1 MNVRSYLNEPLDRVC
16 FATIF
21 TLTIAIVLL
30 LNGNRICAETKCIFN
45 HRPRVKE
52 FSWHNKKVGAMD
64 QAFYLE
70 FDRPMS
76 QEDVEENL
84 KIEPP
89 LDGKISWSGRR
100 LVYTLNQVI
109 PYGRNYRLSLKNARE
124 KFRAQK
130 LGLEME
136 PFVAEFQS
144 RDRAF
149 AYIGIQGEESGRL
162 VLTNL
167 TKQNKTIL
175 TPENLTVLDF
185 KFTDDSEKIVFSAI
199 NEDNKD
205 PNYKQIDIY
214 EVTTGLSKDFETKIP
229 GQLRLL
235 LDGKE
240 YQNNRFDLAGENQEI
255 LLVQR
260 IKIDDPRDFGLWK
273 IEGNKSPEKIDS
285 EGGDFLVTPDR
296 KAVAI
301 ARGQGIA
308 IIPITGD
315 KQNKIV
321 NFLPRYGQVLTFSKD
336 GSSAAMINFNQ
347 DNSNLLYTRSLYY
360 VNNLGLE
367 KKLLDTNGSIIDCK
381 FNHYGTQL
389 FCLLTEAKTKETEI
403 VEKPYFVA
411 IDIKSGKIIPLL
423 ALPKYQDIKISMAP
437 DGLGLLFDQIITE
450 NDLPKKAWKSL
461 DAETNEDLV
470 TDSAELIVSSRLW
483 LLKLP
488 TAASPSPSLEELPI
502 AGLKPQWS
510 P

>member
-1 MNVRSYLNEPLDRVC
+1 MNIKVYLNEPLDRVC
-16 FATIF
+16 VVIIF
-21 TLTIAIVLL
+21 TLTIAIVFLVS
-30 LNGNRICAETKCIFN
+30 GDGMCGERACIFN
-45 HRPRVKE
+45 HKPRVKE

-76 QEDVEENL
+76 QEEVEQNL

-100 LVYTLNQVI
+100 LFYTLNQVI
-109 PYGRNYRLSLKNARE
+109 PYGKNYRLSLRGARE
-124 KFRAQK
+124 KFRGQK

-149 AYIGIQGEESGRL
+149 AYIGIEGEENGRL
-162 VLTNL
+162 VITNL

-175 TPENLTVLDF
+175 TPENLTVVDF
-185 KFTDDSEKIVFSAI
+185 KFTDDGERIVFSAI

-205 PNYKQIDIY
+205 TSYKQIDIY

-235 LDGKE
+235 LEGKE
-240 YQNNRFDLAGENQEI
+240 YQNNKFDLAGENQEI

-260 IKIDDPRDFGLWK
+260 IKRDDPMDFGLWK
-273 IEGNKSPEKIDS
+273 IEGNKPPEKIDS

-301 ARGQGIA
+301 TRGQGIA
-308 IIPITGD
+308 IIPLTGD
-315 KQNKIV
+315 KQSKIV
-321 NFLPRYGQVLTFSKD
+321 GFLPKYGQVLTFSRD

-347 DNSNLLYTRSLYY
+347 DNSNLLYIRSLYY
-360 VNNLGLE
+360 VNNLGVE

-411 IDIKSGKIIPLL
+411 IDIESGKIIPLL
-423 ALPKYQDIKISMAP
+423 ALPRHQDVKISMAP
-437 DGLGLLFDQIITE
+437 DGLGLLFDQVITE

-461 DAETNEDLV
+461 EGETNEDLV
-470 TDSAELIVSSRLW
+470 TDSAELIVSSQLW
-483 LLKLP
+483 LLRLP
-488 TAASPSPSLEELPI
+488 TSSNPQPALEELPI